1 MRTNQRILI
10 LGGAAFIGT
19 HLAERLCNNHSV
31 IRVNLLGTAR
41 LLDALPGTP
50 VRTLVYFSTI
60 EVLGPDS
67 LHAAQSFGMSRL
79 VPETRHSFS
88 PRDGNSLRN
97 FPTTGEKSTHRISVW
112 RKR

>member
-10 LGGAAFIGT
+10 TGGTGFIRT

-67 LHAAQSFGMSRL
+67 LHAAQSFGMNGS
-79 VPETRHSFS
+79 
-88 PRDGNSLRN
+88 NM
-97 FPTTGEKSTHRISVW
+97 PTYGRVHPIS
-112 RKR
+112 RKRSTSWATNQR